1 LKIVL
6 YIQYNIILTLISI
19 NILVAKLIIEDLSIR
34 KGKIIYSAYKFVLI
48 SLTTSLNAVRMA
60 SALCINFFHF
70 FHILEEEE
78 ENLKRVSRFSNRF
91 WFWVFFV

>member
-1 LKIVL
+1 M
-6 YIQYNIILTLISI
+6 
-19 NILVAKLIIEDLSIR
+19 VAKLIIEDLSIR

-60 SALCINFFHF
+60 SALCIHFFHF

-78 ENLKRVSRFSNRF
+78 ENLKSVSRFSNPRIKYIDTYIF
-91 WFWVFFV
+91 RIFSYKISINAE

>member
-1 LKIVL
+1 
-6 YIQYNIILTLISI
+6 
-19 NILVAKLIIEDLSIR
+19 LVAKLIIEDLSIR

-78 ENLKRVSRFSNRF
+78 ENLKSVSRFSNPRIKHIDTYIF
-91 WFWVFFV
+91 RIFSYKISINAE